1 MFILHA
7 TTPNPDAMKFMP
19 HVRLTSGAPRAIAR
33 DAAEASRHPLAL
45 ALFALDDV
53 AGLLVG
59 EDFVTVT
66 RRSDGAPWSVLR
78 PQVVFAL
85 AEHLSSPRTTIADQD
100 ETEATV
106 EPDTVESE
114 IRQVLGLYVRPAAQS
129 DGGDIVFDR
138 FDPVEGVLW
147 IRMEGACGGCP
158 SSQLTLKAGVERTV
172 RRYVPEVLR
181 VEVIEERRK
190 NAEPAWKRWLA
201 GAKTDQAPR
210 RPLFQHKG
218 KVYRGEDEV

>member
-19 HVRLTSGAPRAIAR
+19 HVRLISGTPRAIAR
-33 DAAEASRHPLAL
+33 GAAEASNNPLAA

-53 AGLLVG
+53 AAILIG

-66 RRSDGAPWSVLR
+66 RRAEGASWAVLR

-85 AEHLSSPRTTIADQD
+85 GDYLATPRTTTVVDDEVETAEADI
-100 ETEATV
+100 
-106 EPDTVESE
+106 VESE
-114 IRQVLGLYVRPAAQS
+114 IRQVLGLYVRPMAQS

-138 FDPVEGVLW
+138 FDPAEGVLW

-158 SSQLTLKAGVERTV
+158 SSQLTLKAGVEQTV
-172 RRYVPEVLR
+172 RRYVPEVRR
-181 VEVIEERRK
+181 VEVIETHRE

-201 GAKTDQAPR
+201 GAKSDRAPR
-210 RPLFQHKG
+210 RPHFQHKG
-218 KVYRGEDEV
+218 KVYRGEDQS

>member
-19 HVRLTSGAPRAIAR
+19 HVRLTSGSPRAIAR
-33 DAAEASRHPLAL
+33 DSAEASRDPLAI

-53 AGLLVG
+53 AALLIG

-66 RRSDGAPWSVLR
+66 RNARGAPWSVLR

-85 AEHLSSPRTTIADQD
+85 GEHLATPRPDLEPEAETSVGPD
-100 ETEATV
+100 E
-106 EPDTVESE
+106 VESE

-138 FDPVEGVLW
+138 FDAAEGVLW

-172 RRYVPEVLR
+172 RRFVPEVMR
-181 VEVIEERRK
+181 VEVTTIPPK
-190 NAEPAWKRWLA
+190 TSAPAWKRWLA
-201 GAKTDQAPR
+201 AAKSDKPAR
-210 RPLFQHKG
+210 RPVFRHQG
-218 KVYRGEDEV
+218 QVYRGEDDA

>member
-7 TTPNPDAMKFMP
+7 TTPNPEAMKFMP

-33 DAAEASRHPLAL
+33 DAGEASTNPLAV

-53 AGLLVG
+53 AGLLIG

-66 RRSDGAPWSVLR
+66 RRAEGAPWAVLR

-85 AEHLSSPRTTIADQD
+85 GEYLATPRTVTVAED
-100 ETEATV
+100 EAETP

-138 FDPVEGVLW
+138 FDHAEGVLW

-190 NAEPAWKRWLA
+190 TAEPAWKRWLA

-210 RPLFQHKG
+210 RPLFQHRG
-218 KVYRGEDEV
+218 KVYRGEEEV